1 MATPQRSVPM
11 ISKARKPL
19 FSHFRVSK
27 SFLMCI
33 SLSMLD
39 ERDSLSLLVLL
50 KHLLLFCKTKHQNNL
65 SRRSC
70 NCGVQNLCVYF
81 FFSYFAVC
89 VCESFFCLA
98 NRFHIDIFFSKKSR
112 FPSIWVHAEH
122 ILHCCLDLVCFGF
135 FSRLFLSV
143 NIIIVCITWCFIYY
157 FMQAKCNEIH
167 SHNGYPTLYLIPLSL
182 SRYPVCTSSR
192 RFFVVLSH
200 F

>member
-1 MATPQRSVPM
+1 MAYKIYVCTSFSVTSP
-11 ISKARKPL
+11 
-19 FSHFRVSK
+19 
-27 SFLMCI
+27 C
-33 SLSMLD
+33 
-39 ERDSLSLLVLL
+39 
-50 KHLLLFCKTKHQNNL
+50 
-65 SRRSC
+65 
-70 NCGVQNLCVYF
+70 
-81 FFSYFAVC
+81 VC

-182 SRYPVCTSSR
+182 SLSSLHQFETIFCCVVSFLIHARFQNISHR
-192 RFFVVLSH
+192 RIHHSIHKSVVARVRLGFNHSIECHSIRLH
-200 F
+200 FILHSEYYTVKLIAIN